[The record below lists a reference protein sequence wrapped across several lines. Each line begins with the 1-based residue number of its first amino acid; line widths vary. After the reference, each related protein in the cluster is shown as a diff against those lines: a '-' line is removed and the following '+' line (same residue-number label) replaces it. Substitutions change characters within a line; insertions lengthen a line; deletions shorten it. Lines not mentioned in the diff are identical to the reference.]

1 MMVAHIIP
9 PARWLVT
16 QVNIRR
22 SRSMYRI
29 RTRGKIKQQLSHL
42 EIKILDQGGAKTA
55 RLTYHIAHSNEWVLH
70 RKECQWYTEWQ
81 ARN

>member
-9 PARWLVT
+9 PTRWLVT

-29 RTRGKIKQQLSHL
+29 QTRGKIKQQLSHL
-42 EIKILDQGGAKTA
+42 WNGKEVEI
-55 RLTYHIAHSNEWVLH
+55 
-70 RKECQWYTEWQ
+70 
-81 ARN
+81 